1 MTVKLTSIAGIPE
14 VNFSNWI
21 IYVTVKQRH
30 YYKIIKKDF
39 SNWIIYVT
47 VKHVRQK
54 EESLAN
60 FSNWIIYLTVKRGR
74 ESCRWRVYFSNWI
87 IYVTLYKTKTTNNI
101 MSVFW
106 FIKNQTRRFWFIKV
120 IYKND
125 VKQLFTVF
133 RLSTHCVDNLEA
145 VYLFHW
151 WILYEIAK

>member
-1 MTVKLTSIAGIPE
+1 MTVKQKVSLLISKRH
-14 VNFSNWI
+14 FSNWI

-47 VKHVRQK
+47 VK
-54 EESLAN
+54 L
-60 FSNWIIYLTVKRGR
+60 VK
-74 ESCRWRVYFSNWI
+74 SIAIFTSHFSNWI

-125 VKQLFTVF
+125 MKQLFTVF

>member
-1 MTVKLTSIAGIPE
+1 MTVKPSAAYTRVVLY
-14 VNFSNWI
+14 FSNWI
-21 IYVTVKQRH
+21 IYVTVKL
-30 YYKIIKKDF
+30 
-39 SNWIIYVT
+39 
-47 VKHVRQK
+47 VKSIAIFTSH
-54 EESLAN
+54 

-74 ESCRWRVYFSNWI
+74 EICSWRVYFSNWI

-101 MSVFW
+101 MSVFC

-120 IYKND
+120 IYKN

-151 WILYEIAK
+151 RILYEIAK

>member
-1 MTVKLTSIAGIPE
+1 MY
-14 VNFSNWI
+14 FSNWI

-145 VYLFHW
+145 VYLFS
-151 WILYEIAK
+151 Y

>member
-1 MTVKLTSIAGIPE
+1 MY
-14 VNFSNWI
+14 FSNWI

-151 WILYEIAK
+151 WILYEIANVT

>member
-1 MTVKLTSIAGIPE
+1 M
-14 VNFSNWI
+14 
-21 IYVTVKQRH
+21 TVKQRH

>member
-1 MTVKLTSIAGIPE
+1 MY
-14 VNFSNWI
+14 FSNWI
-21 IYVTVKQRH
+21 IYVTVKLVKSIAIFTSH
-30 YYKIIKKDF
+30 F